1 MSESAQSKEERR
13 LAAEC
18 KGNKNSFKKEKKKKW
33 KKVEMEE
40 ACFRVRIIFSANILF
55 PKCELQNV
63 SSLLLQYSSRSL
75 SKAMPRSERGRE
87 KAATFSSLQ
96 NGWGPGESS
105 YEQRGRV
112 VLPVLL
118 RGGLGDSASI
128 SPLVFPL
135 LTHALLSH

>member
-1 MSESAQSKEERR
+1 MSESAQSKEERG

-18 KGNKNSFKKEKKKKW
+18 KGNKNLFKKEKKRKKKE

-96 NGWGPGESS
+96 NG
-105 YEQRGRV
+105 
-112 VLPVLL
+112 
-118 RGGLGDSASI
+118 
-128 SPLVFPL
+128 
-135 LTHALLSH
+135 